1 MNTKIL
7 FIAFALII
15 TASAAVFVYYSDV
28 NILSGTLEKM
38 AMPEVQ
44 SGDAFP
50 ETAISENAAV
60 NPPDVST
67 VTDTVEVFLLR
78 DDGSIAEEFS
88 LAMRWVIILLSLV
101 VTVTLVAVVAVTTS
115 FCLYRRKRLLP
126 KDQQPIDTRTADYS
140 SMTGSDQR
148 FDEKQRQDDRNA
160 SAHGLD
166 QRPDEKQRQ
175 DD

>member
-7 FIAFALII
+7 FIAFTLII

-28 NILSGTLEKM
+28 DILSGTLEKM

-44 SGDAFP
+44 SGDVSP
-50 ETAISENAAV
+50 EIAVSENAAV

-67 VTDTVEVFLLR
+67 ATDTVEVFILR
-78 DDGSIAEEFS
+78 DDGSVAEEFS
-88 LAMRWVIILLSLV
+88 LAMRWVIILLSLM

-115 FCLYRRKRLLP
+115 FCLYRRKELLP
-126 KDQQPIDTRTADYS
+126 KDQQQIATRTADHS
-140 SMTGSDQR
+140 SMIGSEQR
-148 FDEKQRQDDRNA
+148 PDEKQRQDDRNA

-166 QRPDEKQRQ
+166 QRPDKKQCQ